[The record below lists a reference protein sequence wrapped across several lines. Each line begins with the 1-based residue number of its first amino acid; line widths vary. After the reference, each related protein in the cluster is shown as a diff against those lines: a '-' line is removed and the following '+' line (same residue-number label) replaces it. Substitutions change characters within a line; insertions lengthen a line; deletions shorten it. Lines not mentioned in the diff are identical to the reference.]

1 MKKIL
6 VMVAVALMTATG
18 IFAQNEQ
25 PKHEIG
31 VSYGAGIS
39 LIGDG
44 IGNGLTNGI
53 FDAMNGRKWENSREL
68 GTVAVEYFCH
78 LNNPRL
84 AVGGVVTYA
93 RMGEDVMYEKKK
105 EGERTRRYISVMP
118 AIKYY
123 WVNKQHFGLYSK
135 AAVGVMITSAKS
147 ENYKDNTSNSDTDL
161 NFMGQASPLGLE
173 AGSQHIRGF
182 FEAGIGEQGIFLI
195 GLRCKF

>member
-6 VMVAVALMTATG
+6 VMAAVALMTATS

-44 IGNGLTNGI
+44 IGNGIGRGI
-53 FDAMNGRKWENSREL
+53 FDSMTGRTWDNSKEI
-68 GTVAVEYFCH
+68 GTIGLEYFYH

-84 AVGGVVTYA
+84 AVGGVVTYSQY
-93 RMGEDVMYEKKK
+93 GEDVMYEKKK